1 MDRIYVI
8 LLVLFCALLGAFGQ
22 IFFKLASTD
31 VSKNVLDWILNYKFI
46 VGASLYALSAILFV
60 WSLKFGNLSLLYPVI
75 ATSYIWVT
83 ILSVVF
89 LNESF
94 PWSKWIG
101 ITLILAGIA
110 VVVR

>member
-1 MDRIYVI
+1 MEKIYVI

-22 IFFKLASTD
+22 IFFKLASAD
-31 VSKNVLDWILNYKFI
+31 VSKNVMDWILNYKFI

-60 WSLKFGNLSLLYPVI
+60 WSLKFGNLSLLYPII

-83 ILSVVF
+83 LLSVIF
-89 LNESF
+89 LNENF
-94 PWSKWIG
+94 PWTKWIG